1 METGKNKILKPILI
15 IAAVFI
21 IVTALINQDTGKTIQ
36 PSGSPSEQ
44 ANAIINMTGLK
55 GGLIVHLNSGD
66 GTLTEALR
74 QSDSYQV
81 QGLDTQKN
89 NVKKARQYIMS
100 KGSYGPVSIDRL
112 MGSELPYND
121 NFVNM
126 IVASGMGDVS
136 IKEAMRVLAPGGIL
150 LTPKDSGWNIDRKP
164 ESPQMDE
171 WNQYLYN
178 SEGNMVSK
186 DEVISPVKHYQ
197 WIGGPRWSRHHDT
210 KSSLSAMVSA
220 KGRIFYIMD
229 EGPKNSI
236 ILPAENYLTAR
247 DAYNGTVL
255 WKKSI
260 PEGTVGHLF
269 PLKSGPAYLPRRL
282 IATGDRVYATL
293 GNYAALSELDAA
305 TGKVT
310 RTFADT
316 EDTSEIVLSGDTLF
330 LLIGRPEKKEEIF
343 TAKKTNVWA
352 NMDIGRFEWGWNKE
366 PAKIMSVNISDGRV
380 NWTKKYT
387 VAPLSLIADSGSV
400 YFHDGDNLVCL
411 KRENGEENWKTKAE
425 RRITGNPVVQGSTEL
440 NMYETGY
447 ATRLLVHE
455 DVLVFS
461 NGLEEVA
468 GYSGTSGKKLWSQ
481 HQPASGHYT
490 PEDIFVID
498 GLVWTGATAWM
509 KDKGNYIAW
518 DLHTGELKK
527 DLPNDAGDV
536 YWFHQRCYPSRAT
549 ENYFI
554 PSRTGIEFVD
564 TEKGHWEIN
573 HYARGSCSYG
583 IMPSNGLVY
592 APPSACACYMEAKL
606 FGISALG
613 GNIQSGFNLEEA
625 AKQNRLEK
633 GPAYSADIKDE
644 SKSNDWPTFRQNSE
658 RTGSTRDK
666 VSAEASAKWSLKLGG
681 KLSSPVSAGGRVY
694 VAQVDAHTLH
704 SVDSATGNTIWNF
717 TAGGRIDSPPTIY
730 KGRVLFGSA
739 DGYVYALNAADGKM
753 IWRFRAAP
761 KDRRMMAFNQVESVW
776 PVHGS
781 VLVQDD
787 KLYCAA
793 GRSMFLD
800 GGIRFLIID
809 PVTGKL
815 IDEKIMDENDPETG
829 ENMHKYVKNLDM
841 AVGLA
846 DILSSDGKHI
856 YMRSQQ
862 FDLDGNRKNIAVRDF
877 SDQFGEGAHIFSPI
891 GFLDDSLFYRTTMIY
906 GKTIKGGWGGW
917 GMAGKLAPAGRI
929 IVADDDKIYGYGQN
943 PEFLTESI
951 ITEYSLYAADKVT
964 DSKAVEEFMV
974 KGKTMWY
981 PGAGDWKEG
990 QSLPEI
996 EMSAVQYKWQIDK
1009 PDIFARA
1016 MVLTDKTLFVAG
1028 PPDILD
1034 EEDIYFFLDDEEIKE
1049 KLARQSELH
1058 KGKEG
1063 GKMWAVSASDG
1074 KKLKEFKLDS
1084 LPVWDGM
1091 AASDGQL
1098 YMSTMAGELLC
1109 FK

>member
-1 METGKNKILKPILI
+1 MEKQRKSLISCLFILAAIGIISITGCQDSAMNS
-15 IAAVFI
+15 ASS
-21 IVTALINQDTGKTIQ
+21 IN
-36 PSGSPSEQ
+36 PESQ
-44 ANAIINMTGLK
+44 AKAIIEEAGLK
-55 GGLIVHLNSGD
+55 GGLIVHLNCG
-66 GTLTEALR
+66 GGKLTEALR
-74 QSDSYQV
+74 LNESYQV
-81 QGLDTQKN
+81 QGLDSKKD
-89 NVKKARQYIMS
+89 NVEKARKYVMS
-100 KGSYGPVSIDRL
+100 KENYGPVSIGL
-112 MGSELPYND
+112 LKGNELPYND

-126 IVASGMGDVS
+126 IVADDLGRIS
-136 IKEAMRVLAPGGIL
+136 KNEAMRVLTPNGAL
-150 LTPKDSGWNIDRKP
+150 LTKKGSKWNIERKP
-164 ESPQMDE
+164 EPDEMDE

-197 WIGGPRWSRHHDT
+197 WIGNPRWSRHHDT

-220 KGRIFYIMD
+220 SGRIFYIMD
-229 EGPKNSI
+229 EGPKNSV
-236 ILPAENYLTAR
+236 ILPADNYLTAR

-255 WKKSI
+255 WKKSV

-282 IATGDRVYATL
+282 IATGDKVYVTL

-305 TGKVT
+305 TGEVT
-310 RTFADT
+310 RTFSNT
-316 EDTSEIVLSGDTLF
+316 EDTSEIVLSGNTLF
-330 LLIGRPEKKEEIF
+330 LLIGRPEKKEELF
-343 TAKKTNVWA
+343 SAKKTNVWA
-352 NMDIGRFEWGWNKE
+352 NMDVGRFEWGWNKE
-366 PAKIMSVNISDGRV
+366 PAKIMSINLPDGKV
-380 NWTKKYT
+380 NWTKSYT

-400 YFHDGDNLVCL
+400 YFHDGDSLVCL
-411 KRENGEENWKTKAE
+411 ERKSGGEKWKTKAE
-425 RRITGNPVVQGSTEL
+425 RRITGRPVVQGAADS

-455 DVLVFS
+455 DVLIFS
-461 NGLEEVA
+461 NGLQEVVA
-468 GYSGTSGKKLWSQ
+468 FSAADGKKLWSQ
-481 HQPASGHYT
+481 HQPASGHYS
-490 PEDIFVID
+490 PEDVFVID
-498 GLVWTGATAWM
+498 GLVWTGATAM
-509 KDKGNYIAW
+509 MNDKGNYIAW

-527 DLPNDAGDV
+527 DLPSDAGDI

-549 ENYFI
+549 EKYFI

-583 IMPSNGLVY
+583 VMPSNGLIF

-606 FGISALG
+606 FGMSALG

-625 AKQNRLEK
+625 VKENRLEK
-633 GPAYSADIKDE
+633 GPAYSTDIKDD
-644 SKSNDWPTFRQNSE
+644 SNINDWSTYRHDAG
-658 RTGSTRDK
+658 RTGSTSVE
-666 VSAEASAKWSLKLGG
+666 VSADADTKWRLKLGG
-681 KLSSPVSAGGRVY
+681 KLSSPVSSGDRVY

-704 SVDSATGNTIWNF
+704 AVDSASGNILWSF
-717 TAGGRIDSPPTIY
+717 TTGGRVDSPPTIY

-739 DGYVYALNAADGKM
+739 DGYVYSLNSADGKM

-761 KDRRMMAFNQVESVW
+761 KDRRMMAFNQVESLW

-781 VLVQDD
+781 VLVQDG
-787 KLYCAA
+787 KLYCVA

-800 GGIRFLIID
+800 GGIRFLILD
-809 PVTGKL
+809 PVTGEK
-815 IDEKIMDENDPETG
+815 IDEKIMDEKDPYTG

-841 AVGLA
+841 AVGLS

-862 FDLDGNRKNIAVRDF
+862 FDLNGDRRNIAVRNFD
-877 SDQFGEGAHIFSPI
+877 DQFGDGAHIFSPI
-891 GFLDDSLFYRTTMIY
+891 GFLDDSFFYRTTMIY

-917 GMAGKLAPAGRI
+917 GMAGKLVPAGRI
-929 IVADDDKIYGYGQN
+929 LVADEDSVYGYGPK
-943 PEFLTESI
+943 PEFLTESL
-951 ITEYSLYAADKVT
+951 ITEYSLYSADKNG
-964 DSKAVEEFMV
+964 SSSAVKEFM
-974 KGKTMWY
+974 KTGKNMFY

-990 QSLPEI
+990 QELPEI
-996 EMSAVQYKWQIDK
+996 QMSAVQFKWQVDK

-1016 MVLTDKTLFVAG
+1016 MVLADKTLFVAG

-1034 EEDIYFFLDDEEIKE
+1034 EEEIYFFLNDEEVKE
-1049 KLARQSELH
+1049 KLARQYDLH

-1063 GKMWAVSASDG
+1063 GKMWAVSARTG
-1074 KKLKEFKLDS
+1074 EKIKEFKLDS

-1091 AASDGQL
+1091 AASKGQL
-1098 YMSTMAGELLC
+1098 YISTMGGDLLC